1 MRYCHALILSF
12 TLLSAAAWGGKPIIY
27 DTDMAID
34 DWLALL
40 YLAKHPD
47 VDIVG
52 VTISAS
58 GESHC
63 APGLDNVRNLLALAN
78 HPQVPVGCGD
88 DYPLDG
94 YFVFPEPWQ
103 VDSDTLSGIDLGRW
117 LPELV
122 QGSASDGHAADLI
135 HRIVSQSPE
144 PVTLVAVGPL
154 TNVAQWLE
162 KYPDERGDVAALVMM
177 GGSYQAPGNIIVPLF
192 TKDHPN
198 SVSEWN
204 FFIDPV
210 ATRETLEAEGLARVM
225 VGLDV
230 TNRVRLT
237 HAFADDFKARTRGPA
252 AEFVDG
258 VFDKNRWFIDSKEYY
273 FWDVMAAVVT
283 AEPGLCKGKAIPLS
297 AVVAP
302 AGDLPYLGSSDQSMP
317 ATTARGTARQHLNA
331 ANAGQ
336 VVAADSG
343 PTTKVC
349 METDADAVFE
359 GFTATLTNAPA
370 AAK

>member
-1 MRYCHALILSF
+1 MRCCQALILTF
-12 TLLSAAAWGGKPIIY
+12 TLLTAPAWGGKPIIY

-47 VDIVG
+47 VDIVA

-63 APGLDNVRNLLALAN
+63 APGLDNVRNLLALAG
-78 HPQVPVGCGD
+78 HPSVPVACGD

-117 LPELV
+117 VPELV
-122 QGSASDGHAADLI
+122 GGSESDGHAVDLI
-135 HRIVSQSPE
+135 HQVISQSPE

-162 KYPDERGDVAALVMM
+162 RYPDDRGAVAALVMM
-177 GGSYQAPGNIIVPLF
+177 GGSYKAPGNIIVPLF

-198 SVSEWN
+198 TVSEWN
-204 FFIDPV
+204 FFIDPL
-210 ATRETLEAEGLARVM
+210 ATKETLESSGLEKVM

-230 TNRVRLT
+230 TNEVRLT
-237 HAFADDFKARTRGPA
+237 HAFADDFKARTRGAA

-258 VFDKNRWFIDSKEYY
+258 VFDKNRWFIDSNEYY
-273 FWDVMAAVVT
+273 FWDVMAAMVT
-283 AEPGLCKGKAIPLS
+283 ADLGLCVGKTIPLT
-297 AVVAP
+297 AVAAA
-302 AGDLPYLGSSDQSMP
+302 AGDSPYLGSSDQSMP
-317 ATTARGTARQHLNA
+317 ATTARGTARQHLDA
-331 ANAGQ
+331 ATAGQ
-336 VVAADSG
+336 VVAARSG

-349 METDADAVFE
+349 LKTDAEAVFE
-359 GFTATLTNAPA
+359 GFTATLTGIPPA
-370 AAK
+370 AK

>member
-1 MRYCHALILSF
+1 MRYRQALILTI
-12 TLLSAAAWGGKPIIY
+12 TLLTTPTWAGKPIIY

-40 YLAKHPD
+40 YLAKHPA
-47 VDIVG
+47 VDIVA

-63 APGLDNVRNLLALAN
+63 APGLDNVRNLLALAD
-78 HPQVPVGCGD
+78 HPQVPVACGD

-117 LPELV
+117 LPERV
-122 QGSASDGHAADLI
+122 VGSESDGHAAELI
-135 HRIVSQSPE
+135 HRVVSFSPQ

-162 KYPDERGDVAALVMM
+162 RYPDDRGAVAELVMM
-177 GGSYQAPGNIIVPLF
+177 GGSYEAPGNIIVPLF

-198 SVSEWN
+198 AVSEWN

-210 ATRETLEAEGLARVM
+210 ATRETLEADGLKRVM

-237 HAFADDFKARTRGPA
+237 HAFADDFKARTRGAA

-258 VFDKNRWFIDSKEYY
+258 VFDRNRWFIDSKEYY
-273 FWDVMAAVVT
+273 FWDVMAALVT
-283 AEPGLCKGKAIPLS
+283 AEPGLCHGESIPLS
-297 AVVAP
+297 AVDTP
-302 AGDLPYLGSSDQSMP
+302 AGDTPYLGTSDPDMP
-317 ATTARGTARQHLNA
+317 ATTTRGTARQHLDA
-331 ANAGQ
+331 ASAGR
-336 VVAADSG
+336 VVKASAG
-343 PTTKVC
+343 PATMVC
-349 METDADAVFE
+349 SETDAEAVFE
-359 GFTATLTNAPA
+359 GFTATLTGAPA
-370 AAK
+370 AK

>member
-1 MRYCHALILSF
+1 MRRWKALILTLGLF
-12 TLLSAAAWGGKPIIY
+12 TGPAFAGKPIIY

-34 DWLALL
+34 DWLAML

-47 VDIVG
+47 INIVA

-63 APGLDNVRNLLALAN
+63 APGLDNVRNLLKLAG
-78 HPQVPVGCGD
+78 HPMVPVACGD

-117 LPELV
+117 VENPV
-122 QGSASDGHAADLI
+122 KGTPSDGHAAELI
-135 HRIVSQSPE
+135 HKVVSESPE
-144 PVTLVAVGPL
+144 PITLVAVGPL

-162 KYPDERGDVAALVMM
+162 RYPDDRGAVAELVMM
-177 GGSYQAPGNIIVPLF
+177 GGSYAAPGNIIVPLF
-192 TKDHPN
+192 TAGHPN
-198 SVSEWN
+198 EVSEWN
-204 FFIDPV
+204 FFIDPL
-210 ATRETLEAEGLARVM
+210 ATQETLEAQGLARVM

-273 FWDVMAAVVT
+273 FWDVMAAVV
-283 AEPGLCKGKAIPLS
+283 AADPALCQGKSVPLS
-297 AVVAP
+297 AVVQA
-302 AGDLPYLGSSDQSMP
+302 AGDNPYLDTSNPNMP
-317 ATTARGTARQHLNA
+317 ATTVRDTPRRHLEA
-331 ANAGQ
+331 ATAGQ
-336 VVAADSG
+336 VIETAGAAL
-343 PTTKVC
+343 TKVC
-349 METDADAVFE
+349 TGTDAEAVFE
-359 GFTATLTNAPA
+359 GFTATLTALPTS
-370 AAK
+370 K

>member
-1 MRYCHALILSF
+1 MQLPMQIPK
-12 TLLSAAAWGGKPIIY
+12 TLLLCAALLLSQATSAGKPIIY

-34 DWLALL
+34 DWLAML

-47 VDIVG
+47 VDIVA

-63 APGLDNVRNLLALAN
+63 RPGLDNVRNLLKLAG
-78 HPQVPVGCGD
+78 HEQVPVACGD

-94 YFVFPEPWQ
+94 FFVFPEPWQ

-117 LPELV
+117 VDEPV
-122 QGSASDGHAADLI
+122 KGTQSNGHAAELI
-135 HRIVSQSPE
+135 HQVVNTSVE

-154 TNVAQWLE
+154 TNVAQWLGR
-162 KYPDERGDVAALVMM
+162 YPDDRARVAELVMM

-198 SVSEWN
+198 TVSEWN

-210 ATRETLEAEGLARVM
+210 ATRETLEAEGLERVM

-258 VFDKNRWFIDSKEYY
+258 VFDKNRWFIDSNEYY

-283 AEPGLCKGKAIPLS
+283 ARPELCQGDAIALS
-297 AVVAP
+297 AVDSP
-302 AGDLPYLGSSDQSMP
+302 SGEPPYLGTSDLDMP
-317 ATTARGTARQHLNA
+317 ATTVRGAPRRHLDA
-331 ANAGQ
+331 ATAGQ
-336 VVAADSG
+336 VVRADQG
-343 PTTKVC
+343 PVTKVC
-349 METDADAVFE
+349 TATDAEAVFA
-359 GFTATLTNAPA
+359 GFTATLTQQ
-370 AAK
+370 